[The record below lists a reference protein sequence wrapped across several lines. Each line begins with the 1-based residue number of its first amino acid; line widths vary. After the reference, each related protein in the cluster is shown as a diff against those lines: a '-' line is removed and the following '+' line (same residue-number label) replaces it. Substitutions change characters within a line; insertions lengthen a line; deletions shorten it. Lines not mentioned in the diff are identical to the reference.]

1 MEILG
6 YILLFLVGLIL
17 GTLGGGGSIL
27 SVPILVYLFT
37 LDLVIASGYS
47 LFIVGVTSFVGS
59 ILKFK
64 SKMVSIRTGIIFGIP
79 SLILV
84 FITRKWI
91 ISSIPEIIFQFGN
104 FHFTKRFLLLGLFA
118 VLMVLAAT
126 SSIRKISSTIE
137 GGKQD
142 RSISYLVI
150 LGSITGLCCGLVGA
164 GGGFIIIPVLI
175 YYTNLDFKTAV
186 GTALLIIT
194 FNCLIGFMGDVI
206 NYSVNWQFLLLIT
219 GLSVL
224 GMFASRKSNQRFSLL
239 QLQKAFAWFVLAL
252 GVLILI
258 REVFSIYQ
266 MELNVLYSIPMR

>member
-1 MEILG
+1 
-6 YILLFLVGLIL
+6 
-17 GTLGGGGSIL
+17 
-27 SVPILVYLFT
+27 
-37 LDLVIASGYS
+37 
-47 LFIVGVTSFVGS
+47 
-59 ILKFK
+59 
-64 SKMVSIRTGIIFGIP
+64 
-79 SLILV
+79 
-84 FITRKWI
+84 
-91 ISSIPEIIFQFGN
+91 
-104 FHFTKRFLLLGLFA
+104 
-118 VLMVLAAT
+118 MVLAAA

-206 NYSVNWQFLLLIT
+206 NYSVNWQFLFLIT

-224 GMFASRKSNQRFSLL
+224 GMFASGKSNQRFSLL

>member
-17 GTLGGGGSIL
+17 GTLGGGGAIL

-37 LDLVIASGYS
+37 LDIVVASGYS
-47 LFIVGVTSFVGS
+47 LFIVGVTSMVGS
-59 ILKFK
+59 IVKYK
-64 SKMVSIRTGIIFGIP
+64 SKMVSISSSFIFGLP
-79 SLILV
+79 SLIFV

-91 ISSIPEIIFQFGN
+91 VSSIPEIIFQFGN
-104 FHFTKRFLLLGLFA
+104 FQFTKRFMLLGLFA
-118 VLMVLAAT
+118 VLMVLAAIA
-126 SSIRKISSTIE
+126 SIKRISSTIE
-137 GGKQD
+137 GGKNNS
-142 RSISYLVI
+142 SITYLVL

-175 YYTNLDFKTAV
+175 YYTDLDFKTAV
-186 GTALLIIT
+186 GTALIIIT
-194 FNCLIGFMGDVI
+194 FNSLIGFMGDVI
-206 NYSVNWQFLLLIT
+206 NYTVNWQFLLLIT

-224 GMFASRKSNQRFSLL
+224 GMLASGKSTQKLSLV

-258 REVFSIYQ
+258 SEVFSIYQ
-266 MELNVLYSIPMR
+266 MELNVLYSHPMR